1 MKFEKVAKS
10 RVENEH
16 KVQSLSPLNNLD
28 QGEEKKSYEK
38 YEERLISSLNEE
50 SIFNIAITGI
60 YGSGKSSV
68 LNTFKK
74 RYEGNSQWRFIDIS
88 LSSFQVSRDIL
99 LGDKDSNTIDESRN
113 TLVEKEELTSEQI
126 QLIERSILQQFFY
139 AVPQDKIPLSRFKR
153 ITSSTSAN
161 KVTAL
166 LVIVLLISG
175 LIVFDRVDYVESIY
189 ALPIWL
195 PRLALWSFSVCFIM
209 LLYKLLNISFELSEI
224 KLNFHDSEFNI
235 KNEKEKSILNDHLDE
250 ILYFFEAT
258 GKNVVIIEDLDR
270 FNNNEIFVRFRELNS
285 MINKYCLNRVV
296 FIYAIKDDM
305 FTDTERSKF
314 FDYIIPIIPI
324 VNPTTAYDI
333 VKKDYNNIAKNL
345 NNKFL
350 LNTCLYFSDMRLLKN
365 ILNEYQVYFDQLK
378 VLNIDKNKLFAIVV
392 YKNYYPNEFSKLN
405 SNMGEVYDI
414 FYVEKSKIII
424 DFIKDKERLILELE
438 SRKGEVLS
446 ESLSSV
452 NELNSVYAYAI
463 LRRLGNLQRN
473 NYSNQSVINI
483 TVNSKKYNI
492 NDISSTEVLKEL
504 EKYQNITFEVTN
516 TSFSVRFRF
525 DDIEKEI
532 NTERSYL
539 ERLANIDNKLNGYL
553 KQLSDEEVDIRN
565 KIQNIKRQKLTEVLE
580 YSDIIIDKP
589 LLRYFIKNGF
599 IDENYQSY
607 ISYFFEESISLND
620 KNYALLV
627 NSFGEPN
634 FDIELKKCD
643 ELVENYLG
651 LDKLSTHSALNFT
664 MLDFLLAENSKKI
677 YLEQ

>member
-1 MKFEKVAKS
+1 
-10 RVENEH
+10 
-16 KVQSLSPLNNLD
+16 
-28 QGEEKKSYEK
+28 
-38 YEERLISSLNEE
+38 
-50 SIFNIAITGI
+50 
-60 YGSGKSSV
+60 
-68 LNTFKK
+68 
-74 RYEGNSQWRFIDIS
+74 
-88 LSSFQVSRDIL
+88 
-99 LGDKDSNTIDESRN
+99 
-113 TLVEKEELTSEQI
+113 
-126 QLIERSILQQFFY
+126 
-139 AVPQDKIPLSRFKR
+139 
-153 ITSSTSAN
+153 
-161 KVTAL
+161 
-166 LVIVLLISG
+166 
-175 LIVFDRVDYVESIY
+175 
-189 ALPIWL
+189 
-195 PRLALWSFSVCFIM
+195 
-209 LLYKLLNISFELSEI
+209 
-224 KLNFHDSEFNI
+224 
-235 KNEKEKSILNDHLDE
+235 
-250 ILYFFEAT
+250 
-258 GKNVVIIEDLDR
+258 
-270 FNNNEIFVRFRELNS
+270 
-285 MINKYCLNRVV
+285 
-296 FIYAIKDDM
+296 
-305 FTDTERSKF
+305 
-314 FDYIIPIIPI
+314 
-324 VNPTTAYDI
+324 
-333 VKKDYNNIAKNL
+333 NNIAKNL

-589 LLRYFIKNGF
+589 L
-599 IDENYQSY
+599 
-607 ISYFFEESISLND
+607 
-620 KNYALLV
+620 
-627 NSFGEPN
+627 
-634 FDIELKKCD
+634 
-643 ELVENYLG
+643 
-651 LDKLSTHSALNFT
+651 
-664 MLDFLLAENSKKI
+664 
-677 YLEQ
+677 